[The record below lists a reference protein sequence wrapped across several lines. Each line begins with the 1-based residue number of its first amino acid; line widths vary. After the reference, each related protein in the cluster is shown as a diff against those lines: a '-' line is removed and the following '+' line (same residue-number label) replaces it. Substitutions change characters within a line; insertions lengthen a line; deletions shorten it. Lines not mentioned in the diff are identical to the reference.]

1 MIFDAHT
8 DVLFDIINGNH
19 SFDYHLNE
27 MEYYHGAVLNYYFKG
42 NESYSS
48 FLFVLERIKQF
59 YNNNC
64 DTLIKRHF
72 ILGIEGLGPLK
83 YLKDIKTLHDAGI
96 RIVTLTWN
104 DMNKIATGTYQNKL
118 RGLTAFGK
126 KVLKKLKEYN
136 IVLDLSHLNEK
147 SFYDVINSYDG
158 PMIVS
163 HSNIKCL
170 KRDERNLNKNQ
181 LKQLLKRRILV
192 GVNSYSNFAGK
203 IIDDFINIIVCLKK
217 YIGIDLICLG
227 LDFDYYL
234 ANTIKI
240 GAVKGLQTP
249 KDIPNILKLLKQKGF
264 KEKEIKKIFY
274 ENIINFFKSSLIL

>member
-64 DTLIKRHF
+64 DALIKRHF

-118 RGLTAFGK
+118 RGLTTFGK

-170 KRDERNLNKNQ
+170 KRDERNLSKNQ

-203 IIDDFINIIVCLKK
+203 TIDDFINIIVCLKK

-249 KDIPNILKLLKQKGF
+249 KDIPNILKLLKQNGF

>member
-64 DTLIKRHF
+64 DALIKRHF

-118 RGLTAFGK
+118 RGLTTFGK

-170 KRDERNLNKNQ
+170 KRDERNLSKNQ

-203 IIDDFINIIVCLKK
+203 TIDDFINIIVCLKK

>member
-1 MIFDAHT
+1 M
-8 DVLFDIINGNH
+8 
-19 SFDYHLNE
+19 
-27 MEYYHGAVLNYYFKG
+27 
-42 NESYSS
+42 
-48 FLFVLERIKQF
+48 
-59 YNNNC
+59 
-64 DTLIKRHF
+64 
-72 ILGIEGLGPLK
+72 
-83 YLKDIKTLHDAGI
+83 
-96 RIVTLTWN
+96 
-104 DMNKIATGTYQNKL
+104 
-118 RGLTAFGK
+118 
-126 KVLKKLKEYN
+126 KEYN

-158 PMIVS
+158 AMIVS

-170 KRDERNLNKNQ
+170 KRDERNLSKNQ

-203 IIDDFINIIVCLKK
+203 TIDDFINIIVCLKK

>member
-64 DTLIKRHF
+64 DALIKRHF

-118 RGLTAFGK
+118 RGLTTFGK

-158 PMIVS
+158 AMIVS

-170 KRDERNLNKNQ
+170 KRDERNLSKNQ

-192 GVNSYSNFAGK
+192 GVNSYSNFSGK
-203 IIDDFINIIVCLKK
+203 TIDDFINIIVCLKK